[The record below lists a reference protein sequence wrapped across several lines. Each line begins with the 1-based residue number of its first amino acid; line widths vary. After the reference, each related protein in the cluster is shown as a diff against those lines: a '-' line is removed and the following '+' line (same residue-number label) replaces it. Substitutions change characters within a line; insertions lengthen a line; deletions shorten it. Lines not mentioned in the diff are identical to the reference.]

1 MKKNRI
7 SLLLC
12 AAILALNVM
21 SCADAA
27 DTGKTDE
34 TNAPETNAAET
45 TAAVTEE
52 EEKVIPYNYELTDLG
67 GYEFVI
73 MNEAE
78 VENNWANPLIAPTES
93 NGDTINDALYNRKIA
108 VEDALNITIREEGV
122 NGDTIAS
129 KTKKAVTAGDAAYD
143 AVQNRNNDIGAL
155 ITNGYLVDLRS
166 IDEMH
171 FDEPW
176 WDRIVCDN
184 ATLDGKLYFASSDIS
199 LFDIE
204 ATWIMY
210 FNETLLS
217 RYDIEYPYE
226 LVRDGK
232 WTLDELYK
240 IVKAGTNVN
249 STEYNPNG
257 TNIYGI
263 VTHNQFIGALIAG
276 AGEKF
281 ISVDNTG
288 YPRSLEISDRFY
300 SVASK
305 IVQTTGDKHQYI
317 DRVNQ
322 PLKNEGNTPVLEFMT
337 GSFLFASETLGH
349 IAKLRSFE
357 DNFGVLPMPK
367 YDEAQESYVSMM
379 ATWGVLLTTVPKTNT
394 ETARTGMILDYLA
407 YQSYISLMEPYYDSY
422 LTQKGA
428 RNEDSAEMLSIIR
441 DTRDVNLGYLF
452 SWSNSLEEPIRTSL
466 MNGSTEIASTIAKY
480 QPKVQ
485 TSIDRTMN
493 KISEND

>member
-12 AAILALNVM
+12 AAVLALNVM

-27 DTGKTDE
+27 DTGKTDTE
-34 TNAPETNAAET
+34 AAKTPTEE

-52 EEKVIPYNYELTDLG
+52 AVTVLSYNYELADFG
-67 GYEFVI
+67 GHEFVI
-73 MNEAE
+73 LNEAE
-78 VENNWANPLIAPTES
+78 VENNWANPLIAPEAA

-122 NGDTIAS
+122 NGDTISS
-129 KTKKAVTAGDAAYD
+129 KTKKAVTAGDAIYD
-143 AVQNRNNDIGAL
+143 AICNRNNDIGAL
-155 ITNGYLVDLRS
+155 ITNGYLLDLRS
-166 IDEMH
+166 IDQLH

-176 WDRIVCDN
+176 WDKIVCDT
-184 ATLDGKLYFASSDIS
+184 ATLNDQLYFATSDIS

-210 FNETLLS
+210 FNETLLNQ
-217 RYDIEYPYE
+217 YDIEYPYD
-226 LVRDGK
+226 LVREGK

-249 STEYNPNG
+249 STDYNPDG
-257 TNIYGI
+257 TNVYGI

-276 AGEKF
+276 AGEQF
-281 ISVDNTG
+281 ISVDSTG

-305 IVQTTGDKHQYI
+305 IAQTTGDKHQYV
-317 DRVNQ
+317 DRVVQ
-322 PLKNEGNTPVLEFMT
+322 PLKNTGNTPVLEFMT

-357 DNFGVLPMPK
+357 DNFGVLPIPK

-394 ETARTGMILDYLA
+394 DPERTGMILDYLA

-441 DTRDVNLGYLF
+441 DTRTVNLGYLF
-452 SWSNSLEEPIRTSL
+452 SWSNSLEEPIREQL
-466 MNGSTEIASTIAKY
+466 MKGSTEIASIIAKY

-485 TSIDRTMN
+485 TSIDKTMN
-493 KISEND
+493 KIAENS